1 MNLYRGSLYSWCRE
15 RERADGSLMDWSY
28 VKLGWSCWQKVL
40 LFTPRVLHSACL
52 VQNKVFFM
60 SREAAAGD
68 FTTSPTLGLSPKD
81 VPGEQGHSA
90 GCIPRQ
96 KKSIVRNHRSHQTL
110 FKGAL
115 KYSPSVTQTS
125 QPWQGCLIMLLAFCE
140 GDTRLCRL
148 PYFLFLQ

>member
-1 MNLYRGSLYSWCRE
+1 
-15 RERADGSLMDWSY
+15 MDWSY

-68 FTTSPTLGLSPKD
+68 FTTFPTLGLSPKD

-90 GCIPRQ
+90 GCIPR
-96 KKSIVRNHRSHQTL
+96 KKKKAL
-110 FKGAL
+110 FETTDRIRHSSKVLLNLHHPSL
-115 KYSPSVTQTS
+115 KHPN
-125 QPWQGCLIMLLAFCE
+125 PGRDA
-140 GDTRLCRL
+140 
-148 PYFLFLQ
+148 